1 MCGIAGIVNFF
12 RNLSS
17 EISIVSKMTQ
27 SLTHRGPDAL
37 GIWHSENVIFGHRR
51 LAVIDPERGRQPMI
65 RTYGDWQY
73 VIVYNGELYNTKEL
87 RDELEARGHH
97 FYTTCDTEVLLVSY
111 IEWGKECLSKLNG
124 IFAFAIFDEKENQL
138 FLARDRLGVKPFFYA
153 LVNDSLIFASEI
165 KALLHHPDIPSRLST
180 DGLKEVLFLGP
191 ARTPG
196 MGVFA
201 HISELLPGDY
211 AVFNPEG
218 LIIKPYWRLTSNPH
232 TDDFPTTVKKT
243 RELLEDA
250 INRQLVSDVPLCTL
264 LSGGLD
270 STIITAFASR
280 ALQKRGEILKTF
292 SVDYS
297 ENDQYFN
304 QNDFQP
310 NPDGKFIP
318 KVVTDLKTSHQNI
331 VLKQEELFEA
341 LFPAMTAR
349 DLPGMADIDSSLWLF
364 SREIKKQATVG
375 LSGECADEIFGGYP
389 WFFRTEAL
397 WAKTFPWA
405 LSLES
410 RKSLFSPELLAELNP
425 DAYVRYRYEEALAE
439 APLPANLA
447 PFEKKIREITY
458 LTLTRWMPI
467 LLDRKDRMTMAWG
480 LEVRVPFCDHRLVE
494 YLWNVPWEYK
504 TYGNKEKGLLRE
516 AVKDLIP
523 EYILNRKKSPYP
535 KTHHPLYTK
544 IVKEKLREILN
555 DATAPLNQLI
565 NKEAVQNLIKNP
577 APPSSRPWFGQLMG
591 DTQIM
596 AYLIQLNWWFL
607 NYKVTF

>member
-1 MCGIAGIVNFF
+1 MCGIAGMISFSKD
-12 RNLSS
+12 LSPFVPLL
-17 EISIVSKMTQ
+17 EKMTQ

-37 GIWHSENVIFGHRR
+37 GIWHSENIILGHRR

-65 RTYGDWQY
+65 RTFGDWQY

-138 FLARDRLGVKPFFYA
+138 FLARDRLGVKPLFYA
-153 LVNDSLIFASEI
+153 LVNDTLIFASEI
-165 KALLHHPDIPSRLST
+165 KTLLLHPDIPSRLST

-218 LIIKPYWRLTSNPH
+218 LFIKPYWRLTSNPH
-232 TDDFPTTVKKT
+232 PDDFPTTVKKT

-250 INRQLVSDVPLCTL
+250 VIRQLVSDVPICTL

-270 STIITAFASR
+270 STVITAFAASH
-280 ALQKRGEILKTF
+280 LHSRGETLNTF
-292 SVDYS
+292 SVDYA
-297 ENDQYFN
+297 ENELYFTESA
-304 QNDFQP
+304 FQP
-310 NPDGKFIP
+310 NCDAMFIP
-318 KVVTDLKTSHQNI
+318 LVAKEFNTLHRNI
-331 VLKQEELFEA
+331 VLTQEELFEA
-341 LFPAMTAR
+341 LFPALIAR
-349 DLPGMADIDSSLWLF
+349 DLPGMVDIDSSLWLF
-364 SREIKKQATVG
+364 SREIKKEATVG

-389 WFFRTEAL
+389 WFFRKEAL
-397 WAKTFPWA
+397 EAKTFPWA
-405 LSLES
+405 LSLDR
-410 RKSLFSPELLAELNP
+410 RKTLFRQDLIAELKPDEYVQKRYHEALEEIPEISGLSPE
-425 DAYVRYRYEEALAE
+425 
-439 APLPANLA
+439 
-447 PFEKKIREITY
+447 EKRLREITY

-480 LEVRVPFCDHRLVE
+480 LEVRVPYCDHRLVE
-494 YLWNVPWEYK
+494 YLWNVPWHFK
-504 TYGNKEKGLLRE
+504 TAGGQEKGLLRQ
-516 AVKDLIP
+516 AVADLIP
-523 EYILNRKKSPYP
+523 DYILKRKKSPYP

-544 IVKEKLREILN
+544 LVREALTQILAENSSPINFLIDENEVRKLI
-555 DATAPLNQLI
+555 T
-565 NKEAVQNLIKNP
+565 NP
-577 APPSSRPWFGQLMG
+577 SPPNARPWFGQLMG

-596 AYLIQLNWWFL
+596 AYLIQLNYWFKK
-607 NYKVTF
+607 YHISF